1 MYLWIATG
9 MGLFREPVLVAAWLV
24 AIALLM
30 ISNLATLSW
39 TSIRPR
45 RHIRLEAIALAGLVF
60 AALLTEPWWTLAGL
74 CAVYLALMP
83 LAIMRYGRIKRQRVP
98 AAASARAEPSPGE

>member
-1 MYLWIATG
+1 MRVR
-9 MGLFREPVLVAAWLV
+9 M
-24 AIALLM
+24 
-30 ISNLATLSW
+30 SW

-74 CAVYLALMP
+74 SAVYLALMP
-83 LAIMRYGRIKRQRVP
+83 LAIARYGRIKRQRALAAAATVP
-98 AAASARAEPSPGE
+98 APGE

>member
-1 MYLWIATG
+1 VVRKPILI
-9 MGLFREPVLVAAWLV
+9 AAWLV
-24 AIALLM
+24 VIAGLL

-45 RHIRLEAIALAGLVF
+45 RHIRLEAIALAGMVF

-83 LAIMRYGRIKRQRVP
+83 LAIVRYGRIKRQRAL
-98 AAASARAEPSPGE
+98 AAAPVSSEGPPMPGA